1 MSLAQFYTD
10 DTVSD
15 FLISQLDT
23 ESVANVLDI
32 GCGESSLLLAAGRRW
47 NEAELIGFD
56 IDPRNIDNSNQG
68 LQLHSGDAL
77 DPELSHKIV
86 EKYGKIDIAVSNPP
100 YIFTNYDSNAQ
111 EILRSVGLDQVI
123 SKQIRLIPAELI
135 FLAQNL
141 LVTKKEAE
149 LGFILP
155 ASLICGE
162 RWEGFREY
170 ITSELTIQSCIQL
183 PDNAFKKTEA
193 TTFALCL
200 KNSKS
205 SNKKILLQHIDQ
217 EKKLEIET
225 TAACA
230 RMDYDFHTPV
240 GHNSSL
246 AKLSK
251 FPIEAIFRGNL
262 THNELRSSSL
272 PYLHTSHINE
282 QAEKVYTDTVT
293 VPSRIKCASAGDILI
308 ARVGSRCH
316 GRIAYIESGHLPISD
331 CLFVIRSKHNREIWE
346 LITKYDLTNELR
358 KRSLGVGAKYITRQ
372 ILHGFFN
379 ADKLSSAARR

>member
-1 MSLAQFYTD
+1 MSLAQFYTN

-15 FLISQLDT
+15 FLISQIDT
-23 ESVANVLDI
+23 QSVANVLDI

-56 IDPRNIDNSNQG
+56 IDPRNIDSSNQG
-68 LQLHSGDAL
+68 LKLHSGDAL

-86 EKYGKIDIAVSNPP
+86 DRYGEIDIAVSNPP
-100 YIFTNYDSNAQ
+100 YIFTDYDSKARK
-111 EILRSVGLDQVI
+111 ILRSVGLDQVI
-123 SKQIRLIPAELI
+123 SNQVTCIPAELV

-141 LVTKKEAE
+141 LVTKQDAE

-162 RWEGFREY
+162 RWKGFREY
-170 ITSELTIQSCIQL
+170 ISSELTIQSCIQL

-193 TTFALCL
+193 STFALCL

-217 EKKLEIET
+217 DKKLEIEK
-225 TAACA
+225 TAASA
-230 RMDYDFHTPV
+230 RMDYDFHTQV
-240 GHNSSL
+240 GHNPYL
-246 AKLSK
+246 TKLK
-251 FPIEAIFRGNL
+251 EFPIESMFRGNL
-262 THNELRSSSL
+262 THNELRSLGL
-272 PYLHTSHINE
+272 PYIHTSHINE
-282 QAEKVYTDTVT
+282 QAGKICADAVA
-293 VPSRIKCASAGDILI
+293 VPSRVKCASAGDILI

-316 GRIAYIESGHLPISD
+316 GRIAYLESGHLPVSD
-331 CLFVIRSKHNREIWE
+331 CVFVIRSKHNRDVWE
-346 LITKYDLTNELR
+346 LITKYDLTSELR

-372 ILHGFFN
+372 VLNGFFN
-379 ADKLSSAARR
+379 ADQLSSTAWR